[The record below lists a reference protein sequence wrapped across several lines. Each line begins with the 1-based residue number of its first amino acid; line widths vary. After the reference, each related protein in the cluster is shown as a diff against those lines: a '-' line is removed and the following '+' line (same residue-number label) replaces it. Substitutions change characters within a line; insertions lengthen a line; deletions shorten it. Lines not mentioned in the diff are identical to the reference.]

1 MNEYTDTRDP
11 ASFRDPAGTV
21 FYKNGDIYR
30 QINKPYKKQFDM
42 LVSTGLYESLRRDSL
57 LVQHEIIDMSL
68 PDEAYKIIK
77 PNQIPY
83 ISYPYEWCFGQLKD
97 AALTTLKI
105 HRRALDVGM
114 ILKDASAYNIQ
125 FIRGNPLLIDTLSF
139 DIYEDGSPWVAY
151 GQFCR
156 HFLAPLYLMV
166 YTDIRLSQLLKCYI
180 DGIPLDLA
188 KNLLRLRGGA
198 GALQHIKWHANAT
211 KKNASSN
218 GKSLRQIK
226 ISKFSH
232 IAMIDSLIRTI
243 EKIKIKSLN
252 TEWGDYYRCTN
263 YSEKATEDK
272 KATVSQY
279 LDHIKPASIWDFGA
293 NDGTYSR
300 LALKNNSHVIAFDMD
315 PKAVEYNYA
324 NTKTSKENMLP
335 LILELTNP
343 SPSIGFANKERRT
356 IDSRQHPDCILAL
369 ALIHHLAISNNL
381 PLEIIS
387 AWFSQLSSYLIIEF
401 IPKND
406 TQVQKLLS
414 TRDDIFDKYT
424 IQDFEATFAK
434 FYDIIDK
441 HEINETCRTLYLM
454 KLNHC

>member
-1 MNEYTDTRDP
+1 MNEYNDAKDP

-21 FYKNGDIYR
+21 FYKNGEILR
-30 QINKPYKKQFDM
+30 QINKSYQKQYDM
-42 LVSTGLYESLRRDSL
+42 LISTGLYESLSRDGSM
-57 LVQHEIIDMSL
+57 VSHKIIDMPL
-68 PDEAYKIIK
+68 PDEAYLIIK
-77 PNQIPY
+77 PKQIPY

-105 HRRALDVGM
+105 HRKALGTGM

-125 FIRGNPLLIDTLSF
+125 FLHGTPILIDTLSF
-139 DIYEDGSPWVAY
+139 DVYQDGSPWVAY

-156 HFLAPLYLMV
+156 HFLAPLYLMA

-188 KNLLRLRGGA
+188 KNLLGMRGGA
-198 GALQHIKWHANAT
+198 GALQHIKWHANAS
-211 KKNASSN
+211 KKNASAA
-218 GKSLRQIK
+218 GKSLQQVK

-232 IAMIDSLIRTI
+232 IAMIESLIRII
-243 EKIKIKSLN
+243 EKLNIKSVA
-252 TEWGDYYRCTN
+252 TEWGDYYQHTN
-263 YSEKATEDK
+263 YSNKATEDK

-279 LDHIKPASIWDFGA
+279 LDHIKPATVWDFGA

-300 LALKNNSHVIAFDMD
+300 LSLKHNAHVVAFDID
-315 PKAVEYNYA
+315 PKAVEYNYL
-324 NTKTSKENMLP
+324 NVKNSKENMLP

-343 SPSIGFANKERRT
+343 SPSIGFANMERRT

-381 PLEIIS
+381 PLKKIASWIS
-387 AWFSQLSSYLIIEF
+387 KLSNYLIIEF
-401 IPKND
+401 VPKID
-406 TQVQKLLS
+406 TQVQKLLA
-414 TRDDIFDKYT
+414 TRDDIFDQYT
-424 IQDFEATFAK
+424 IQDFEATFSK

-454 KLNHC
+454 KHHP